1 MPFTFAFLR
10 NSNTKEKSVDS
21 DQHEYNMRTSIY
33 TKDRD
38 TFIIMFNKNFEKCIE
53 NTVNS
58 LWYFFFKTAT
68 TLIVIRVLF
77 KQTC

>member
-1 MPFTFAFLR
+1 M
-10 NSNTKEKSVDS
+10 NN
-21 DQHEYNMRTSIY
+21 NMRTSIY

-38 TFIIMFNKNFEKCIE
+38 IFIIMFNKNFEKCIE
-53 NTVNS
+53 NTVNF
-58 LWYFFFKTAT
+58 LWYFFKTAT